1 MDRIVVGVDGSAAS
15 KAALAWAIDE
25 ARRRGDSIV
34 EVVHSWDPP
43 VLVGSPVGDVPP
55 VSLEG
60 PYDEAAH
67 ALVERAVAA
76 VDITGVEVEKV
87 VLEGPAGSN
96 LCERSA
102 GAALLVVG
110 SSRHSALMDA
120 LTGSVSRYCTH
131 HAQSPVIVVPR
142 PHDH

>member
-1 MDRIVVGVDGSAAS
+1 MDRIVVGVDGSEAS
-15 KAALAWAIDE
+15 RAALAWAVDE
-25 ARRRGDSIV
+25 ARRRGDSML

-67 ALVERAVAA
+67 SLIEKAVAA
-76 VDITGVEVEKV
+76 VDITGVPVEKV

-96 LCERSA
+96 LCDRSE

-110 SSRHSALMDA
+110 SSGHGAVMDA
-120 LTGSVSRYCTH
+120 LTGSVSRYCSR
-131 HAQSPVIVVPR
+131 HAKCAVIVVPR
-142 PHDH
+142 PPHH

>member
-1 MDRIVVGVDGSAAS
+1 MDRIVVGVDGSEVS
-15 KAALAWAIDE
+15 RAALAWAVDE
-25 ARRRGDSIV
+25 ARRRGDSTV

-55 VSLEG
+55 VSLDG

-67 ALVERAVAA
+67 SLVDKVVAA
-76 VDITGVEVEKV
+76 VDTTGVPVEKV

-96 LCERSA
+96 LCERSE

-110 SSRHSALMDA
+110 SSGHGAVMDA
-120 LTGSVSRYCTH
+120 LTGSVSRYCSK
-131 HAQSPVIVVPR
+131 HAKCAVIVVPR
-142 PHDH
+142 PHH

>member
-1 MDRIVVGVDGSAAS
+1 MDRIVVGVDGSEAS
-15 KAALAWAIDE
+15 RAALAWAIDE
-25 ARRRGDSIV
+25 ARRRGDSMV

-67 ALVERAVAA
+67 ALVDRAVAA
-76 VDITGVEVEKV
+76 VDTAGVEVDKV

-96 LCERSA
+96 LCERSVDA
-102 GAALLVVG
+102 TLLVVG
-110 SSRHSALMDA
+110 SSRHGAVMDM
-120 LTGSVSRYCTH
+120 LTGSVSRYCSH
-131 HAQSPVIVVPR
+131 HAKCPVIAVPR

>member
-1 MDRIVVGVDGSAAS
+1 
-15 KAALAWAIDE
+15 
-25 ARRRGDSIV
+25 
-34 EVVHSWDPP
+34 
-43 VLVGSPVGDVPP
+43 VGDVPP

-67 ALVERAVAA
+67 ALVERAVAR
-76 VDITGVEVEKV
+76 VDITGVAVEKV

-102 GAALLVVG
+102 GAALLVIG

-142 PHDH
+142 PAHH